1 LDEPQIRVGSNFHKI
16 SDDLIA
22 TYYINR
28 ETVNCEAI
36 INTFDKSSPNGVQ
49 WFNNQLDLNF
59 ELPFS
64 KITVES
70 DIVNF
75 TSKFSLIDV
84 FVPLEI
90 YKCCTTFDEKPVK
103 CLSVN
108 LTQNSAT
115 TTETSTTEEMTTS
128 IILTT
133 LINSNNTT
141 RHVNSK
147 SSKGKTF
154 SFVLYIFLN
163 FIFKSFINS
172 E

>member
-1 LDEPQIRVGSNFHKI
+1 LDELPQIRAGSNLHKI
-16 SDDLIA
+16 SDGTTA
-22 TYYINR
+22 TYDINR
-28 ETVNCEAI
+28 ESVSCEAI

-49 WFNNQLDLNF
+49 WFNDQLDLNF
-59 ELPFS
+59 ELPFN

-90 YKCCTTFDEKPVK
+90 YKCCTTFDEKPVM

-108 LTQNSAT
+108 LTQNPAT
-115 TTETSTTEEMTTS
+115 TTETSTTEEITTS

-133 LINSNNTT
+133 IVNTNNTT

-154 SFVLYIFLN
+154 SFVLYFFLN
-163 FIFKSFINS
+163 FIFKSFY
-172 E
+172 